1 MNKAILIGRL
11 TKDAEIR
18 TTDTGKEIASF
29 SIAVSRN
36 YTNQNGEKETDF
48 INCVAF
54 DKKAQ
59 VIGKYTKKGSQIA
72 LEGAIRTR
80 CYDAQDG
87 NKRYVTEI
95 LVENLHLLGNKED
108 KKEPTNSQVLQA
120 VMNDEDPF
128 AEFGDEVQLSDDDLP
143 F

>member
-18 TTDTGKEIASF
+18 TTDTGKEVASF

-54 DKKAQ
+54 EKKAQ

-80 CYDAQDG
+80 SYDAQDG

-95 LVENLHLLGNKED
+95 LVENLHLLGSKED

>member
-18 TTDTGKEIASF
+18 TTDTGKEVASF

-59 VIGKYTKKGSQIA
+59 VIGKYTKKGSQLA

-80 CYDAQDG
+80 SYDAQDG

-120 VMNDEDPF
+120 VMNDVDPF
-128 AEFGDEVQLSDDDLP
+128 AEFGDEVQLSEDDLP

>member
-80 CYDAQDG
+80 SYDAQDG

>member
-59 VIGKYTKKGSQIA
+59 VLGKYTKKGSQIA

-80 CYDAQDG
+80 SYDAQDG

-95 LVENLHLLGNKED
+95 LVENLHLLGSKED

>member
-80 CYDAQDG
+80 SYDAQDG

-95 LVENLHLLGNKED
+95 LVENLHLLGSKED

>member
-18 TTDTGKEIASF
+18 TTDTGKELASF

-59 VIGKYTKKGSQIA
+59 VLGKYTKKGSQIA

-80 CYDAQDG
+80 SYDAQDG

-95 LVENLHLLGNKED
+95 LVENLHLLGSKED

>member
-11 TKDAEIR
+11 TKDAETR
-18 TTDTGKEIASF
+18 TTDTGKEVASF

-80 CYDAQDG
+80 SYDAQDG

-95 LVENLHLLGNKED
+95 LVENLHLLGSKED
-108 KKEPTNSQVLQA
+108 KKAPTNSQVLQA